1 MHYNQNGDK
10 LIAGRI
16 FDIMINWK
24 LVLRKHYLIM
34 IIWKIPTFPRK
45 DYWFSFYKSLRCSW
59 VIGKRNFRPWMLCF
73 SLSLKFLCWI
83 SLLFYF
89 PKFGCYKYFFFRAV
103 TNAFFVWRSAQNV
116 CAHPK
121 KRWQVWYFEYLN
133 IYTYSNIQKVS
144 AFLSVTFW
152 IFEY

>member
-73 SLSLKFLCWI
+73 SI
-83 SLLFYF
+83 SLNLFF
-89 PKFGCYKYFFFRAV
+89 SGLLQMP
-103 TNAFFVWRSAQNV
+103 
-116 CAHPK
+116 
-121 KRWQVWYFEYLN
+121 
-133 IYTYSNIQKVS
+133 
-144 AFLSVTFW
+144 FLSEDQRKMCMHTRRKGDIE
-152 IFEY
+152 IFEYSFKYLKGERFFKCDILNIWIFILIQIFKRWALF

>member
-89 PKFGCYKYFFFRAV
+89 PKFGCYKYFFSGLLQMPFLSEDQRKMCV
-103 TNAFFVWRSAQNV
+103 HTRRKGDKCDILNIWIFILIQIF
-116 CAHPK
+116 
-121 KRWQVWYFEYLN
+121 KRWALF
-133 IYTYSNIQKVS
+133 
-144 AFLSVTFW
+144 
-152 IFEY
+152 